1 MDMRMAGV
9 AEPTETIDPRH
20 VATCWHWFGCRIK
33 HYWENWWFLTALLVI
48 HNIHATVIPSLYPLT
63 LSLGKGPPSLAWIAG
78 SWKTRGESEWRRGP
92 APTIHRVITCICV
105 RIKIEQMTTNYNL
118 LYKRFIFVFLY
129 LWENQDWE
137 EDQCLD
143 NNIFLAATTLTI
155 LIIFIHPST
164 LLAPWFR
171 SYLIFIRSYPDW
183 GTFKDE
189 IITCTSWRL
198 ILPSLAYLR
207 HKYMNW

>member
-1 MDMRMAGV
+1 M
-9 AEPTETIDPRH
+9 THIH
-20 VATCWHWFGCRIK
+20 VAIT
-33 HYWENWWFLTALLVI
+33 
-48 HNIHATVIPSLYPLT
+48 PSLHP

-118 LYKRFIFVFLY
+118 LYKRLIFVFLY
-129 LWENQDWE
+129 LWENQDWS

-171 SYLIFIRSYPDW
+171 SYLILSSSDLVLIGKLSKMKLSPAPHGGSYFPAWHIW
-183 GTFKDE
+183 GIHT
-189 IITCTSWRL
+189 
-198 ILPSLAYLR
+198 
-207 HKYMNW
+207 